1 MNKQNVKDVV
11 DVNVTFPYTEDTIR
25 HICIWYSE
33 DGLRGMA
40 NNRGKCRPQDHSI
53 WIGVPLSK
61 IEKIVNECK
70 ADGRYIKYVTEYQQY
85 QSTKSALDN
94 LQEVNIGLNSYSAA
108 SSYICKIYNLYNM
121 MVFS

>member
-40 NNRGKCRPQDHSI
+40 NNREKCKPCDASI
-53 WIGVPLSK
+53 WVGVSLGE
-61 IEKIVNECK
+61 IEQIVNECK

-85 QSTKSALDN
+85 QATKSTCDRPQALNLGLDVDN
-94 LQEVNIGLNSYSAA
+94 AA
-108 SSYICKIYNLYNM
+108 SLYVRKIYHLYNAM
-121 MVFS
+121 AFS